1 MAGAQSD
8 RLTGLTALI
17 YGGGSGLGLACAT
30 AMLDEGAQV
39 VLSGRSADRLRE
51 AAGRLQPRQRVALTA
66 GDATREEDT
75 ERITRDAVAAF
86 GGIDAVVVSSGRT
99 AVGSVFDA
107 TLEEFLD
114 VVQVNLLCLFLTA
127 KHAAPYL
134 KRSDNG
140 SITVIASISG
150 VVGIAGR
157 AAYSAAKAGQIGMV
171 RSMAMDFAPYKV
183 RVNAISPSLVLTD
196 YARAVI
202 AKEPDPEAVLRR
214 RTVAHPLGRLG
225 LPEEIGA
232 AAVYLASRDAAWMT
246 GQNLIIDGGLTTP

>member
-1 MAGAQSD
+1 MAEARSG
-8 RLTGLTALI
+8 RLAGLTALI
-17 YGGGSGLGLACAT
+17 YGGGSGLGLACAA

-39 VLSGRSADRLRE
+39 VLSGRSADRLSQ
-51 AAGRLQPRQRVALTA
+51 AMGRLQPRQRVAMAA

-75 ERITRDAVAAF
+75 DRISREAVAAF
-86 GGIDAVVVSSGRT
+86 GGIDTVLVSSGRT
-99 AVGSVFDA
+99 AIGSVFDA
-107 TLEEFLD
+107 SLEEFLD
-114 VVQVNLLCLFLTA
+114 VVQVNLLCLFLA
-127 KHAAPYL
+127 ARQAAPYL

-150 VVGIAGR
+150 VVGVPGR

-171 RSMAMDFAPYKV
+171 RSLAMDFAPHKV

-196 YARAVI
+196 YAKAVI
-202 AKEPDPEAVLRR
+202 AHESEPEAVLRR
-214 RTVAHPLGRLG
+214 RIEAHPLGRLG

-232 AAVYLASRDAAWMT
+232 AAAYLASRDAAWVT